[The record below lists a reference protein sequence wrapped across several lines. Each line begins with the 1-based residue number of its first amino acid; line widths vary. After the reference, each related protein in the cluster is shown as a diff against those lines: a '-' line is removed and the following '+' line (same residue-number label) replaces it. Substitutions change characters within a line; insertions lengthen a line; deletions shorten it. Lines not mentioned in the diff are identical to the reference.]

1 MVECNLA
8 KVEVASSNLVS
19 RSSFKVRTC
28 FEPFFVHRQALIS
41 RLLYLEDFVMKTY
54 LTPVKEIERKWLLV
68 DAQSLVLGRLASE
81 VATRLRG
88 KHKANFS
95 TFQDVGDYVI
105 VVNADKVRLTGK
117 KMEDKKYY
125 RHSGYI
131 GSIKERTAAEIME
144 KNPEELV
151 YLAVKGMLPKNS
163 LGRSQLKKLK
173 VYAGTDH
180 PHEAQV
186 PETLSL

>member
-1 MVECNLA
+1 
-8 KVEVASSNLVS
+8 
-19 RSSFKVRTC
+19 
-28 FEPFFVHRQALIS
+28 LIS